1 MNGTGTVPTTF
12 NKEDIRMK
20 EQMKRI
26 FQRMEPIIWIAVVV
40 LFIGIAPQLR
50 ADEHAAPNESGW
62 VQTNGPYGGEILT
75 FYVAPKGV
83 LFAGTE
89 GGGIFRSTD
98 RGNSWTPIN
107 TGLLYEPGEGFT
119 GVPALVQK
127 GETLYAGTRDTLYAS
142 TDGGNTWHRVSTFQK
157 HESISGIVVIGER
170 IYVGTLNTGVWYSD
184 DDGDS
189 WLQVNDGFGPMS
201 IHELSRIGTTLVAG
215 AGDRVFRKRDNA
227 DELNAVHVD
236 FVLEQID
243 AFAAMENLLYV
254 GGSVRNGG
262 GLFRSNDEGDSWTG
276 IAVKEMRHTV
286 EALAV
291 FGATLYAGTY
301 GSGVFRSDDKGNSW
315 TAVNTGL
322 TDRTVST
329 LLVVNEDTVFAGTS
343 EGGVF
348 RTMDGGNSWVDINT
362 GLTNAMV
369 SELEVVGDRIY
380 AQTGKRIFHSV
391 DGGASWQP
399 VRLPS
404 MTIKYEF
411 PSLSVSDGELYVGAV
426 RYATPNEGV
435 DLGGIF
441 RLDAENNTLV
451 ELITHRDLAGL
462 QCIEVVGTTFYIGA
476 LVNGV
481 SQWKKD
487 SGPWI
492 INLGLKGYYINML
505 LTNGKRVYASVNS
518 GEGKGDEIYR
528 LQGEQWEPIQ
538 ATGMMNDS
546 MSDLRWVGSTLYAT
560 FLNGGVFRSVNGGNS
575 WTSINDGLNGAFATS
590 IGTDGTELYVG
601 TVTGVFQWIAAKEQW
616 EPVGSLLDQILS
628 LAVLDGFLYA
638 GTAYNGVFKIRIEK

>member
-1 MNGTGTVPTTF
+1 
-12 NKEDIRMK
+12 MK
-20 EQMKRI
+20 QQTR
-26 FQRMEPIIWIAVVV
+26 PILWIAVATLCTV
-40 LFIGIAPQLR
+40 FAPQVR
-50 ADEHAAPNESGW
+50 ADVNGGW
-62 VQTNGPYGGEILT
+62 IQTNGPYGGEILT
-75 FYVAPKGV
+75 IYAAPKGV

-89 GGGIFRSTD
+89 GGGIFCSTD

-107 TGLLYEPGEGFT
+107 TGLHYEPGEGFT
-119 GVPALVQK
+119 GVTAFAQK
-127 GETLYAGTRDTLYAS
+127 GDTFYAGTRDALHAS
-142 TDGGNTWHRVSTFQK
+142 TDGGNTWHPVPNFRNP
-157 HESISGIVVIGER
+157 ESISGIVVIGDR

-184 DDGDS
+184 DDGES

-201 IHELSRIGTTLVAG
+201 IRELSRIGTTLVAG
-215 AGDRVFRKRDNA
+215 VGDRVFRKRDNA
-227 DELNAVHVD
+227 DELNAVHDD

-262 GLFRSNDEGDSWTG
+262 GLIRSNDEGDSWTR
-276 IAVKEMRHTV
+276 IAVKEMTHTITT
-286 EALAV
+286 LAV
-291 FGATLYAGTY
+291 FGGMLYAGTY

-343 EGGVF
+343 EGGIF
-348 RTMDGGNSWVDINT
+348 RTMDGGASWVDVNT

-369 SELEVVGDRIY
+369 SELEVVGNRIY

-441 RLDAENNTLV
+441 RLDAEHNTLV
-451 ELITHRDLAGL
+451 ELVTHRDLARL

-481 SQWKKD
+481 SEWKKD

-505 LTNGKRVYASVNS
+505 LTDGERVYANVNS

-538 ATGMMNDS
+538 ATGMTDDS

-560 FLNGGVFRSVNGGNS
+560 FWNGGVFRSVNGGDS
-575 WTSINDGLNGAFATS
+575 WTSINDGLEEAYAAS
-590 IGTDGTELYVG
+590 IGTDGTEVYVG
-601 TVTGVFQWIAAKEQW
+601 TFTGVFQWIAAKEQW
-616 EPVGSLLDQILS
+616 EPIGSLRHQVLS

-638 GTAYNGVFKIRIEK
+638 GTAHSGVFKIRIEE

>member
-1 MNGTGTVPTTF
+1 M
-12 NKEDIRMK
+12 KQRIRNML
-20 EQMKRI
+20 RWSLLV
-26 FQRMEPIIWIAVVV
+26 IWLAAVV
-40 LFIGIAPQLR
+40 LFVGFVPQLR
-50 ADEHAAPNESGW
+50 ADEHAESNESGW

-75 FYVAPKGV
+75 IYAAPKGV

-119 GVPALVQK
+119 GVTALVQK
-127 GETLYAGTRDTLYAS
+127 GGTLYAGTRDTLYAS
-142 TDGGNTWHRVSTFQK
+142 TDGGNTWHRVPNFRK
-157 HESISGIVVIGER
+157 PESISGIVVIGDR

-184 DDGDS
+184 DDGES

-201 IHELSRIGTTLVAG
+201 IHELSRIGTTLVTG
-215 AGDRVFRKRDNA
+215 AGDRVFRKRDNE
-227 DELNAVHVD
+227 DELTGVHDD

-262 GLFRSNDEGDSWTG
+262 GLIRSNDEGDSWTR
-276 IAVKEMRHTV
+276 IAVKEMTPTITT
-286 EALAV
+286 LAV
-291 FGATLYAGTY
+291 FGGTLYAGTP

-315 TAVNTGL
+315 IAVNTGL

-348 RTMDGGNSWVDINT
+348 RTMDGGNSWVETNI
-362 GLTNAMV
+362 GITNATV
-369 SELEVVGDRIY
+369 SELEVVGDKIY
-380 AQTGKRIFHSV
+380 TRVGGQIVYSA
-391 DGGASWQP
+391 DGGESWQP

-404 MTIKYEF
+404 MTIKYDF

-426 RYATPNEGV
+426 GYARRGQDESVGS
-435 DLGGIF
+435 IF
-441 RLDAENNTLV
+441 TVDAENNTLV
-451 ELITHRDLAGL
+451 ELITHRDLARL

-476 LVNGV
+476 LVDGV
-481 SQWKKD
+481 SEWKKD

-505 LTNGKRVYASVNS
+505 LTDGERVYANVNS

-538 ATGMMNDS
+538 ATGMTDDS

-560 FLNGGVFRSVNGGNS
+560 FWNGGVFRSVNGGDS
-575 WTSINDGLNGAFATS
+575 WTSINDGLEEAYAAS
-590 IGTDGTELYVG
+590 METDGTEVYVG
-601 TVTGVFQWIAAKEQW
+601 TFTGVFRWIAAKEQW
-616 EPVGSLLDQILS
+616 EPIGSLRHQVLS

-638 GTAYNGVFKIRIEK
+638 GTAHSGVFKIRIEK